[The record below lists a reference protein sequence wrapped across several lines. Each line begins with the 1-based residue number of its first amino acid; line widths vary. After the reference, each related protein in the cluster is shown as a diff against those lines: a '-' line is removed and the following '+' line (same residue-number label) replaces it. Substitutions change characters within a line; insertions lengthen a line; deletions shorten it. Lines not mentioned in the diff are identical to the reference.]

1 MRGGRDLPGLAVCGS
16 CAGETAA
23 DEPGLR
29 ELARQAR
36 LARYRGMEAAGYA
49 RLTVVDCLDQCGRG
63 DVVVVRPA
71 AGRSQAGA
79 VWLAGA
85 TGEQALLELQ
95 GWLRDGGPGAAPLP
109 TALAPLAIDPRRET

>member
-1 MRGGRDLPGLAVCGS
+1 MTRHDLPGLAVCGS
-16 CAGETAA
+16 CAGQTAA

-29 ELARQAR
+29 EQARQAQ
-36 LARYRGMEAAGYA
+36 LARYAGIEAAGGA

-79 VWLAGA
+79 VWLAGV
-85 TGEQALLELQ
+85 TGEQSLVELH
-95 GWLRDGGPGAAPLP
+95 GWLRDGGPGAALLP
-109 TALAPLAIDPRRET
+109 TALAPLVTDPRREA